1 MYRLGIDLGG
11 TNIVAG
17 VVDEEYKIVAKANCK
32 TNIPRPESEIC
43 DSMAEVAKKA
53 VEKAGITMDEIDS
66 IGIGVPGAVNPK
78 TGVIEY
84 SANLFFHN
92 WEVVKMMTERLD
104 KKVIIE
110 NDANA
115 AALGEYLA
123 GSAKGTKNA
132 VAITLGT
139 GIGGGIIINGKI
151 YSGSNYAGAELGHMV
166 IIKDGKECG
175 CGRKGCWEAY
185 ASATGLINLT
195 KQKILSEKLDF
206 SYMLKVADGDIN
218 KVNGK
223 TAFDAAAAGDPDAQE
238 VLDEY
243 FGYLATGLVN
253 IINIFQPDVLC
264 IASRRFSAPVLS
276 ATTRESSARHSLTDR
291 INNITF
297 IKTTI
302 LIIFED
308 GCFFANLHK
317 KLEKRYL
324 FLSFCI
330 DYITKS

>member
-17 VVDEEYKIVAKANCK
+17 LVNKDYKIVARASCK
-32 TNIPRPESEIC
+32 TNVPRPESEIC

-53 VEKAGITMDEIDS
+53 VAKAGITMENVES

-92 WEVVKMMTERLD
+92 WEVVKMMEERLGT
-104 KKVIIE
+104 KVIIE

-123 GSAKGTKNA
+123 GSAKGAKNA

-139 GIGGGIIINGKI
+139 GVGGGIIIDGKI

-166 IIKDGKECG
+166 IVKDGKECG

-195 KQKILSEKLDF
+195 KQKILSGKLDY
-206 SYMLKVADGDIN
+206 SYMLKQCDGDIN

-264 IASRRFSAPVLS
+264 IGGGISNQGHQAQRQADKALHLHPRKRRRNYRRGFPRL
-276 ATTRESSARHSLTDR
+276 
-291 INNITF
+291 IN
-297 IKTTI
+297 
-302 LIIFED
+302 
-308 GCFFANLHK
+308 
-317 KLEKRYL
+317 
-324 FLSFCI
+324 
-330 DYITKS
+330 

>member
-17 VVDEEYKIVAKANCK
+17 VVDENYNIVAKVSCK
-32 TNIPRPESEIC
+32 TAVPRPESEIC

-53 VEKAGITMDEIDS
+53 VEKAKLTMDDIES

-92 WEVVKMMTERLD
+92 WEVVKMMEERLNT
-104 KKVIIE
+104 KVIIE

-123 GSAKGTKNA
+123 GSAKGAKNA

-139 GIGGGIIINGKI
+139 GVGGGIIVNGKI
-151 YSGSNYAGAELGHMV
+151 YSGSNFAGAELGHMV
-166 IIKDGKECG
+166 IVKDGKECA

-195 KQKILSEKLDF
+195 KQKILSEKLEY
-206 SYMLKVADGDIN
+206 SYMLKLCDGDIN
-218 KVNGK
+218 KVSGK
-223 TAFDAAAAGDPDAQE
+223 TAFDAMKDGDPTAKAVVE
-238 VLDEY
+238 EY
-243 FGYLATGLVN
+243 MSYLACGLIN
-253 IINIFQPDVLC
+253 IINIFQPDILC
-264 IASRRFSAPVLS
+264 IGGGISNQGDNLLIPLRAIIE
-276 ATTRESSARHSLTDR
+276 RERYTKHNDKQTVVCTCSLGNDAG
-291 INNITF
+291 
-297 IKTTI
+297 
-302 LIIFED
+302 II
-308 GCFFANLHK
+308 GAA
-317 KLEKRYL
+317 YL
-324 FLSFCI
+324 
-330 DYITKS
+330 D